1 MEELTQGTAE
11 PGLPAEPPRG
21 MFTCKL
27 DDRSRLKLPADLVA
41 FFNSLSEK
49 KLFVTSLDRNIA
61 QIYPMSV
68 WRKNEKLIAN
78 HVDDPEAAEIV
89 GFNANDLGGTVE
101 IDAQGRIVFPQAL
114 REELKLDGQTLKLY
128 AVQEHIDVLTEPVY
142 NELKQAAA
150 PGAKASALKLKK
162 AGLV

>member
-1 MEELTQGTAE
+1 MEELTQGTAA
-11 PGLPAEPPRG
+11 PGLPVEPPRG

-68 WRKNEKLIAN
+68 WRKNEKLIATYAE
-78 HVDDPEAAEIV
+78 DPEAAAVV
-89 GFNANDLGGTVE
+89 GFNAMDLGGTVD

-114 REELKLDGQTLKLY
+114 REELKLDGQTLRLHLS
-128 AVQEHIDVLTEPVY
+128 QEHFDVLTEAVY
-142 NELKQAAA
+142 NERKQAATPA
-150 PGAKASALKLKK
+150 ARESALKLKK

>member
-1 MEELTQGTAE
+1 MDSLSQGVSDPVEA
-11 PGLPAEPPRG
+11 PRG

-27 DDRSRLKLPADLVA
+27 DDRSRLKLPADVVA
-41 FFNSLSEK
+41 YFASLSEK
-49 KLFVTSLDRNIA
+49 KLFVTSLDRAIA

-78 HVDDPEAAEIV
+78 HTADPEAAAIV

-101 IDAQGRIVFPQAL
+101 IDAQGRIVLPAAL
-114 REELKLDGQTLKLY
+114 REELKLEGQMLRLY
-128 AVQEHIDVLTEPVY
+128 CSQEHFDVLTEPVY
-142 NELKQAAA
+142 AELKGKAA
-150 PGAKASALKLKK
+150 PSAKASAVILQR